1 MNSWSSK
8 NFICPTPLLIFYLKE
23 GCHVNY
29 HWCISYER
37 GKPFKN
43 FIDNR
48 TQARIEADLEN
59 KPAKA
64 KLNKDINN
72 STYGRLSMNLRFWIK
87 DFFNIHY

>member
-23 GCHVNY
+23 GCRVKY

-37 GKPFKN
+37 GKPFQN
-43 FIDNR
+43 FINSQTR
-48 TQARIEADLEN
+48 ARIDADLEN

-64 KLNKDINN
+64 KLHKDINN
-72 STYGRLSMNLRFWIK
+72 STYGRLSMNLRFWIQH
-87 DFFNIHY
+87 F